1 MDRSMRDLKAALDAR
16 RLQRWM
22 KDIPLGLEVELAT
35 HQLNHRRLRSLGG
48 PDAVPVLP

>member
-1 MDRSMRDLKAALDAR
+1 MERSMRDLKAALDAR

-48 PDAVPVLP
+48 LTP